1 MSDTP
6 PPAPTTASLAITAGI
21 AFLGL
26 VFAAEALLSPD
37 GSWVTIVVGAVIA
50 VVYGVRTALA
60 IRRRRAAKEG

>member
-50 VVYGVRTALA
+50 VVYGVLA
-60 IRRRRAAKEG
+60 VRRRRAAKAG